1 MYKQTLIA
9 SIAVAVSACAVSRVD
24 NLTVPL
30 AYKSDPKSVGMLGGL
45 ACPALSQITVA
56 DARQDKT
63 LGVRVHESK
72 PLKAEVT
79 TNSDVAGWVQGG
91 AQSFLTQNGLMFQ
104 GGAPQLHLVIDSL
117 HTTESIWHR
126 SSFTAALGVTA
137 QVQSA
142 AGKTCWSGAVQGD
155 GGNYGYTG
163 SIDNYQE
170 TLNRALDS
178 AIQRTAAQQGFKDA
192 LCSCGK

>member
-1 MYKQTLIA
+1 VTA
-9 SIAVAVSACAVSRVD
+9 D
-24 NLTVPL
+24 
-30 AYKSDPKSVGMLGGL
+30 
-45 ACPALSQITVA
+45 
-56 DARQDKT
+56 DARHDKT

-79 TNSDVAGWVQGG
+79 TTSDVAAWAQGG
-91 AQSFLTQNGLMFQ
+91 AQSFLTQNGVVFQ
-104 GGAPQLHLVIDSL
+104 GGAPKLHLAIDSL

-126 SSFTAALGVTA
+126 SSYSAALELTA

-142 AGKTCWSGAVQGD
+142 TGKSCWSGSVQGE

-163 SIDNYQE
+163 SVENYQE

-192 LCSCGK
+192 LCHCGN

>member
-1 MYKQTLIA
+1 MHKQTL
-9 SIAVAVSACAVSRVD
+9 VALIVTVVSACAVSRVD
-24 NLTVPL
+24 NLSVPL
-30 AYKSDPKSVGMLGGL
+30 AYKSDPKSTGLLGGL
-45 ACPALSQITVA
+45 ACTALSQVTA
-56 DARQDKT
+56 DDARHDKT

-79 TNSDVAGWVQGG
+79 TTSDVAAWAQGG
-91 AQSFLTQNGLMFQ
+91 AQSFLTQNGVVFQ
-104 GGAPQLHLVIDSL
+104 GGAPKLHLAIDSL

-126 SSFTAALGVTA
+126 SSYSAALELTA

-142 AGKTCWSGAVQGD
+142 TGKSCWSGSVQGE

-163 SIDNYQE
+163 SVENYQE

-192 LCSCGK
+192 LCHCGN